1 MDRSERNTK
10 LFNYAAKKLQE
21 IQLNSMNNLIIN
33 SQFIMSQ
40 QTHHRLHRIDL
51 DQEREHGIEDP
62 KRERENHLATT
73 MDL

>member
-1 MDRSERNTK
+1 
-10 LFNYAAKKLQE
+10 
-21 IQLNSMNNLIIN
+21 
-33 SQFIMSQ
+33 MSQ

-73 MDL
+73 MDP